1 MGNEHG
7 LSDAQIEK
15 IAVAANNAAGGSL
28 SPSESYTVALAAYA
42 VIRPIVL
49 REAARVPQGIIH
61 HIQTF
66 PQITGE
72 QVSQAF
78 TAGVIRDAILSLI
91 PKEPSDAN

>member
-1 MGNEHG
+1 M
-7 LSDAQIEK
+7 
-15 IAVAANNAAGGSL
+15 
-28 SPSESYTVALAAYA
+28 
-42 VIRPIVL
+42 
-49 REAARVPQGIIH
+49 PQGIIH